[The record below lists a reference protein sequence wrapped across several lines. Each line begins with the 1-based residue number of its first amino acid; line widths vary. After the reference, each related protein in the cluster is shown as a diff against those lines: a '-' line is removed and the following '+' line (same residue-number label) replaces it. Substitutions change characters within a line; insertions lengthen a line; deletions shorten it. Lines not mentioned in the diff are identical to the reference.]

1 MATSLVSRALM
12 ASAIAGLAT
21 VASAATIT
29 SGTAS
34 YTYNEPWSSSTFGN
48 GAFIPGT
55 GVSDQL
61 FKNTWYY
68 RTPNNN
74 QNRLFSSL
82 DTPTQ
87 SVSGDTALI
96 TYTNAGPGAAGF
108 ERFNAQFR
116 VKITQT
122 GAAAA
127 RVDTKLT
134 FSNASTATRTF
145 NVFNLVDLDVGTTLA
160 DTIGMEPGSSNQIAK
175 YTDTTSNVGYH
186 AGYASTAYNI
196 GPASA
201 VQSQIGSGSANL
213 SSTTLA
219 GTGTDK
225 GSAFQWTFTLAAG
238 QSLDIYSSFS
248 INTLPVP
255 TPGSLALLSM
265 GGLVAARRRR

>member
-1 MATSLVSRALM
+1 M
-12 ASAIAGLAT
+12 ASAIAGLAS

-34 YTYNEPWSSSTFGN
+34 YQFIDPWSSSTSGN
-48 GAFIPGT
+48 GAFITGT
-55 GVSDQL
+55 GVTDQL

-74 QNRLFSSL
+74 QNRFFSSL

-96 TYTNAGPGAAGF
+96 TYTNAGPGVAGF

-145 NVFNLVDLDVGTTLA
+145 QIFNLVDLDLQTAAGDGIA
-160 DTIGMEPGSSNQIAK
+160 MEPGSSNQIAK
-175 YTDTTSNVGYH
+175 YTDSSGTVGYH
-186 AGYASTAYNI
+186 AGYASNAYNI
-196 GPASA
+196 GPASS
-201 VQSQIGSGSANL
+201 VQSQIGTGSGNL

-219 GTGTDK
+219 GASTDK
-225 GSAFQWTFTLAAG
+225 GSAFQWTVTLAAG
-238 QSLDIYSSFS
+238 QSIDIYSSFS

-255 TPGSLALLSM
+255 TPGSLALLGM